1 MKLSRGKLVA
11 AVAAVVL
18 AVLLPAGVGGG
29 EQVHAAAAAPV
40 SCTLSWTQATG
51 NTAYPDT
58 SATYWTVR
66 FPVVTGGHLTIAGT
80 FPHARY
86 MSFNSYQG
94 ASAYDVVEDDILVPN
109 GGALN
114 PFQNGNPRGGTVS
127 YDMTVAFKNKPAS
140 PASNTLYTGA
150 SSTSGNSVI
159 YRVYVPDEGQDD
171 TGGVGVPA
179 VTFYAP
185 AGTQLPPECTN
196 NTYHGHTTA
205 TPDTVRPATATP
217 TNPPTWVKATGND
230 SYGNLDNAYLSAP
243 INPKFGQ
250 VLVIYAEAPTFPAT
264 YQGETTFDGDT
275 QLRYWSMCENNPV
288 TTGVIDCSPD
298 YLTTVPS
305 SNYYTFV
312 VSKTQPTNATAA
324 CGVTWLPWGSVQTGL
339 LILRNMLPSS
349 SFTQSIQD
357 AQPGHLQQDMG
368 SYFPSAAYVK
378 TVAAFEKLGCPPNLS
393 GLFPRPVPAA
403 LRSR

>member
-1 MKLSRGKLVA
+1 MKLFRTQVA
-11 AVAAVVL
+11 TASL
-18 AVLLPAGVGGG
+18 ALLIPAGAVQAG
-29 EQVHAAAAAPV
+29 QDHTAAAAPV
-40 SCTLSWTQATG
+40 SCPLSWTQATG

-58 SATYWTVR
+58 SATYWTVK

-94 ASAYDVVEDDILVPN
+94 PSAYDVVEDDILVPD

-114 PFQNGNPRGGTVS
+114 PFQNGNPRNGTVT
-127 YDMTVAFKNKPAS
+127 YHMTVAFKKKPAS

-150 SSTSGNSVI
+150 SSTSGNSVA
-159 YRVYVPDEGQDD
+159 YRVYVPDDGQDD

-185 AGTQLPPECTN
+185 AGTQLPPECTGG
-196 NTYHGHTTA
+196 TPAGHTTA
-205 TPDTVRPATATP
+205 AQRTASPATATP

-230 SYGNLDNAYLSAP
+230 SYGNLDNAYLSAS
-243 INPKFGQ
+243 ISPKFGQ
-250 VLVIYAEAPTFPAT
+250 VLVIHAEAPTFPAT
-264 YQGETTFDGDT
+264 VQGEPIFDGDT
-275 QLRYWSMCENNPV
+275 QLRYWSMCENDPV

-305 SNYYTFV
+305 DNYYTFA
-312 VSKTQPTNATAA
+312 VSKTQPSNATAA

-339 LILRNMLPSS
+339 LILRNMLPAS
-349 SFTQSIQD
+349 SFTESIQD
-357 AQPGHLQQDMG
+357 AQPGQLQQDMG

-378 TVAAFEKLGCPPNLS
+378 TVAGFEKLGCPPDLS
-393 GLFPRPVPAA
+393 GLFPPPAPPA
-403 LRSR
+403 PRSR

>member
-1 MKLSRGKLVA
+1 MKLSGIKA
-11 AVAAVVL
+11 ATASL
-18 AVLLPAGVGGG
+18 ALLIPVGVG
-29 EQVHAAAAAPV
+29 HAGRAHTAAAPV

-66 FPVVTGGHLTIAGT
+66 FPVVAGGHLTIAGT

-86 MSFNSYQG
+86 MSFNSYLG
-94 ASAYDVVEDDILVPN
+94 RSAYDVVEDDTLVPAA
-109 GGALN
+109 GELN
-114 PFQNGNPRGGTVS
+114 PFQNGNPRGGTVT
-127 YDMTVAFKNKPAS
+127 YQMTVAFKKKPAS

-159 YRVYVPDEGQDD
+159 YRVYVPDQGQDD

-185 AGTQLPPECTN
+185 AGTQLPPECTGS
-196 NTYHGHTTA
+196 TPAGRTTA
-205 TPDTVRPATATP
+205 AQDTTKPAVVAA

-230 SYGNLDNAYLSAP
+230 GYGNLDNAYLSAS

-250 VLVIYAEAPTFPAT
+250 VLVIHAEAPTFPAT
-264 YQGETTFDGDT
+264 YQGEPTFDGDT

-305 SNYYTFV
+305 GGDYTFV

-324 CGVTWLPWGSVQTGL
+324 CGVTWLPWGSVRTGL
-339 LILRNMLPSS
+339 LILRNMLPAS
-349 SFTQSIQD
+349 SFNQSIQD
-357 AQPGHLQQDMG
+357 AQPGQLQQDMG
-368 SYFPSAAYVK
+368 SYFPSATYVT

-393 GLFPRPVPAA
+393 GLF
-403 LRSR
+403 SRAGSYR